1 MPVQSFQDL
10 LKGLEEFPDS
20 KWYQMGLSLGVAK
33 RQLDNIHANNIQPS
47 GVERCKVEMLDKWF
61 NSSMGTPTW
70 AKVYDALCAVTVRE
84 NKVAAKIAT
93 KYGTFF
99 LVCVCHN

>member
-20 KWYQMGLSLGVAK
+20 KWYQMGLFLEVDK
-33 RQLDNIHANNIQPS
+33 RLLDNIHTNNIQPS

-61 NSSMGTPTW
+61 NSSKGTPTW
-70 AKVYDALCAVTVRE
+70 AKVYDALCEARQS
-84 NKVAAKIAT
+84 KVAAKIAT